1 MTGAGATP
9 AESTHPSEP
18 EPPAPEIPRRVTPT
32 LSIPVPSAPPDRAVG
47 RADPPRPEVEAPGQ
61 GSVRGMG
68 SAATAAVWLGWAGTI
83 VLLIF
88 LAWFGYAYRTEVM
101 HIWPASQ
108 RLYALLGAGPRPP
121 PVH

>member
-1 MTGAGATP
+1 
-9 AESTHPSEP
+9 
-18 EPPAPEIPRRVTPT
+18 
-32 LSIPVPSAPPDRAVG
+32 
-47 RADPPRPEVEAPGQ
+47 
-61 GSVRGMG
+61 MG

-108 RLYALLGAGPRPP
+108 QLYALLGAGPRPP